1 MTELPRHSVSVTGI
15 VFRDDGRVL
24 AIQRQD
30 DNRWVPPG
38 GVLEL
43 DETPADGVAR
53 EVLEETGIKIRAE
66 QLTAV
71 YKNMRLGVVTLA
83 FRCSAMGGHQEQAT
97 DEAKKVRWL
106 TVEEATQDMPEARA
120 IRVVDAANRS
130 SASLP
135 VRVHDGTNTMARQR
149 WHEPLVT
156 SFSTVSR
163 AG

>member
-53 EVLEETGIKIRAE
+53 EVLGETGI
-66 QLTAV
+66 
-71 YKNMRLGVVTLA
+71 
-83 FRCSAMGGHQEQAT
+83 
-97 DEAKKVRWL
+97 
-106 TVEEATQDMPEARA
+106 
-120 IRVVDAANRS
+120 RS
-130 SASLP
+130 GPSSSPAST
-135 VRVHDGTNTMARQR
+135 RTCA
-149 WHEPLVT
+149 
-156 SFSTVSR
+156 
-163 AG
+163 